1 MCLQCVHPVDLLEDG
16 VINPPIKILS
26 LLYLQIRKSPQIA
39 VNHVG
44 DSPEFE
50 SITNPMQNMI
60 AVFGETLRG
69 CIAVRFRRPNE
80 QVDKMLITLVDERR
94 YLPAIYIIQP
104 TSDQAEAAVRE
115 ILNWWGE
122 FELSVKPRLN
132 RMLIGRRNIEK
143 VRGEQGANVTG
154 DHFLCERVVA
164 RAIKCGSLI
173 EENQPEHNGERR
185 RQGQWNGE
193 PGDG

>member
-1 MCLQCVHPVDLLEDG
+1 
-16 VINPPIKILS
+16 
-26 LLYLQIRKSPQIA
+26 
-39 VNHVG
+39 
-44 DSPEFE
+44 
-50 SITNPMQNMI
+50 
-60 AVFGETLRG
+60 
-69 CIAVRFRRPNE
+69 
-80 QVDKMLITLVDERR
+80 
-94 YLPAIYIIQP
+94 
-104 TSDQAEAAVRE
+104 
-115 ILNWWGE
+115 LNWWGE